1 MFEIYFSRR
10 FWSGGFV
17 GPVDYIDEETSER
30 GACADNE
37 IDCGRGIYFDAVTGP
52 CGEKYRTYSKNV
64 TSAYT
69 KYFMLEGL

>member
-1 MFEIYFSRR
+1 MKSIFRGGFGA
-10 FWSGGFV
+10 GGFV

-37 IDCGRGIYFDAVTGP
+37 TDCGRGIYSDAVTGP

-64 TSAYT
+64 TFTYT